1 MRPGK
6 TSPPSPAATLR
17 DQIVTYFNEDEV
29 RGLAFDMGL
38 EYESLSGSSKVGR
51 SGALIQQVARNG
63 KIVDLVELCRKNRPE
78 VDWNDVGVA
87 AATNAQQFLFVPDNQ
102 PLINAAP
109 DRALKLGAALGA
121 IMVALLVCG
130 FGGGLIAGQVVSVT
144 LNPVQPDRRSLENVN
159 FEVANN
165 AFTPQDSG
173 LSFAEVMNRIL
184 SGRLTTNTP
193 VDIAIDNVQAT
204 TIAESVVASTAN
216 APIDEPHV
224 RFLGNGDI
232 SVNFRAKASG
242 NRRVAL
248 AYTVRAEGG
257 RLILTPKSGWLN
269 VVEIPGTSFGWVPL
283 PGAVTDVTTQWAQ
296 AQLDRVTRSLA
307 FTNADVSTDL
317 MRVSAR
323 AR

>member
-6 TSPPSPAATLR
+6 TSPPSPAAALR
-17 DQIVTYFNEDEV
+17 DLIVTYFNEDEV
-29 RGLAFDMGL
+29 RGLAFDIGL
-38 EYESLSGSSKVGR
+38 EYESLSGTSKVGR
-51 SGALIQQVARNG
+51 SGALVQQVARNG

-102 PLINAAP
+102 PLLNAAP

-144 LNPVQPDRRSLENVN
+144 LNPVQPNRSSLESVN
-159 FEVANN
+159 FEVANDS
-165 AFTPQDSG
+165 FTPQDAG
-173 LSFAEVMNRIL
+173 LPFAEVMSRIF
-184 SGRLTTNTP
+184 SGRLPANTP
-193 VDIAIDNVQAT
+193 VEISLDNVQAT
-204 TIAESVVASTAN
+204 TVADDAVLATAD
-216 APIDEPHV
+216 APINEPHV
-224 RFLGNGDI
+224 RFLDNGDI
-232 SVNFRAKASG
+232 SVNFRAGVAG

-257 RLILTPKSGWLN
+257 SLILTPKSGWLN

-283 PGAVTDVTTQWAQ
+283 PSAVTDVTTLWAQ
-296 AQLDRVTRSLA
+296 AQLDRAARWLA
-307 FTNADVSTDL
+307 FTDVAVSDDL

-323 AR
+323 AK